1 MALLDSETAEL
12 AGPVLVPVLVRGVI
26 DAAVSVSVPPLL
38 VTAKAART
46 PMIRAS
52 LISSLYPV
60 PSSTGG
66 HRAAGRHR
74 YWKGAGRGVI
84 PTWTGAARW
93 AM

>member
-1 MALLDSETAEL
+1 VALLDPETAEL
-12 AGPVLVPVLVRGVI
+12 AGPVLVRGVI
-26 DAAVSVSVPPLL
+26 DAVSVSVPPLL
-38 VTAKAART
+38 VTAKAAST

-74 YWKGAGRGVI
+74 YWKGTGRAVI
-84 PTWTGAARW
+84 PTGRAARW
-93 AM
+93 VV

>member
-12 AGPVLVPVLVRGVI
+12 AGPVLVRGVI
-26 DAAVSVSVPPLL
+26 DAVSVSVPPLL

-46 PMIRAS
+46 PMIKAS

-66 HRAAGRHR
+66 HRPAGRHR

-84 PTWTGAARW
+84 PTWTGAGRW
-93 AM
+93 AMCWVV